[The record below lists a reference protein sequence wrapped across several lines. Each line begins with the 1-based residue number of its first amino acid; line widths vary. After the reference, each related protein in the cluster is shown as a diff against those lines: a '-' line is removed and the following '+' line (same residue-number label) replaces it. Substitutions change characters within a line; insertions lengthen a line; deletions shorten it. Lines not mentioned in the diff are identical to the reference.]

1 MVMGIAAFV
10 TIVAVVLATSLFK
23 NVDMSYKAKNLVAT
37 VLSVVGA
44 VVMQLTTGGF
54 DFSKYEAVDV
64 FGTVLTVYGGAQ
76 LLYNFILKGTQ
87 LDAKLEDTS
96 VVPGT
101 GGA

>member
-1 MVMGIAAFV
+1 MVMGIVAFV
-10 TIVAVVLATSLFK
+10 TIVLVVLATSLFK
-23 NVDMSYKAKNLVAT
+23 NVDMSDKAKNLIAT

-54 DFSKYEAVDV
+54 DFSQYEAVDV

-87 LDAKLEDTS
+87 FDAKLEETK
-96 VVPGT
+96 VIPT
-101 GGA
+101 GGDA